1 MAGIILGFYYHQ
13 VAIKV
18 IFRSDPTVEGA
29 RGASRNVPLAAEVP
43 PQKVNRV
50 CVAWTDRP
58 RVAVTARKIKTFRM
72 GCARVKWI
80 AGNPSMNASSPIEL
94 AGEIVAA
101 FVSNRSR
108 LGFAGNTG
116 LG

>member
-18 IFRSDPTVEGA
+18 IFKSDPTVEGA

-80 AGNPSMNASSPIEL
+80 AGNSKHECVKSDRIGRRNCSS
-94 AGEIVAA
+94 V
-101 FVSNRSR
+101 R
-108 LGFAGNTG
+108 LQ
-116 LG
+116 